1 MQSPL
6 SRSRHPKA
14 RRLIAF
20 GASGLA
26 LLALAGCS
34 SASTAADDTSSSG
47 LVPFTLG
54 TNSWVGYGPWYIAL
68 DQGYLEDEGID
79 LELFN
84 YDESDYAALPSTG
97 QVDGS
102 NLSINDWLL
111 NVDQHGY
118 EMVLVED
125 VSLTADAMI
134 GGEGIDSVADLP
146 GTEVAFGYGGV
157 SALVFYDALA
167 KNGIAPEEVTTI
179 NLEPADAGN
188 ALIAGQVNSAVTYE
202 PYVSTVL
209 AENADSKVIYS
220 AGETPGLISDGLF
233 VDPEYA
239 EANPEVIEGLAAA
252 WGKAV
257 EFLLENEAEAQAI
270 IGEATGIPEDQ
281 RATMFDGLQFYTLE
295 DSAEMLGDGGAFLSE
310 TLPSIETAMIAAG
323 IIDAEVSVA
332 PSLISS
338 AWVDKVLAR

>member
-1 MQSPL
+1 
-6 SRSRHPKA
+6 
-14 RRLIAF
+14 LIAI
-20 GASGLA
+20 GAVGSTA

-34 SASTAADDTSSSG
+34 LAPTTDATTASSD

-68 DQGYLEDEGID
+68 DQGYLEEEGID

-97 QVDGS
+97 RVDGT
-102 NLSINDWLL
+102 NLAINDWLL
-111 NVDQHGY
+111 NVDDHGY
-118 EMVLVED
+118 EMVLMED

-167 KNGIAPEEVTTI
+167 KNGIAPEDVTTI

-209 AENADSKVIYS
+209 AENSEAKIIYS
-220 AGETPGLISDGLF
+220 AGETPGLVSDALF

-239 EANPEVIEGLAAA
+239 DANPEVIEGLTAA
-252 WGKAV
+252 WEKAV
-257 EFLLENEAEAQAI
+257 KFLLANPEEAQAI

-295 DSAEMLGDGGAFLSE
+295 DSATMLADGGPFLTD
-310 TLPSIETAMIAAG
+310 TLPSIESAMIDAE
-323 IIDAEVSVA
+323 IIDAEVAAAPGLASSV
-332 PSLISS
+332 
-338 AWVDKVLAR
+338 WVDAVLAR